1 MTSISIKYKIEKI
14 WGIYPSGFKFVQGL
28 KGARG
33 SSSFRLLYHY
43 FHFESYNSTA
53 MAYLS
58 MGEAHRRITEY
69 LNRFSDAVSYQNG
82 VSFKSLF
89 ALSSNSHFLLSV
101 ADALA
106 LFNDANRLINQNDN
120 YSQFSDIIVPL
131 FRSLQ
136 HYKQS
141 NFVETYNA
149 FEKTAKYGFLIFLL
163 NEFIWNWS
171 DELTV
176 AIFSAF
182 VQEFRN
188 WESAWALEAL
198 FVIVYEIRVLAEK
211 VSTSLFLFWLRLKI
225 ENLHFLK
232 HSK

>member
-1 MTSISIKYKIEKI
+1 
-14 WGIYPSGFKFVQGL
+14 
-28 KGARG
+28 
-33 SSSFRLLYHY
+33 
-43 FHFESYNSTA
+43 

-69 LNRFSDAVSYQNG
+69 LNRFSDAVTYQNG

-89 ALSSNSHFLLSV
+89 ALSSNSHFLLSL

-149 FEKTAKYGFLIFLL
+149 FEKTAKYYSFIHLIIFILI
-163 NEFIWNWS
+163 EFNWNWS
-171 DELTV
+171 DE
-176 AIFSAF
+176 F
-182 VQEFRN
+182 
-188 WESAWALEAL
+188 
-198 FVIVYEIRVLAEK
+198 
-211 VSTSLFLFWLRLKI
+211 
-225 ENLHFLK
+225 
-232 HSK
+232 